1 VPILCPASTIEGAD
15 PADSLTALFCRNSS
29 HSFFW
34 FQLNDVMNFIPPFA
48 RRLEPGQND
57 PDHTVFDGNDITDF
71 ELRFVGAAYKSLAW
85 CVPHPSI
92 LTQHGGCALTRLRE
106 FVPIVCLLR

>member
-1 VPILCPASTIEGAD
+1 
-15 PADSLTALFCRNSS
+15 
-29 HSFFW
+29 
-34 FQLNDVMNFIPPFA
+34 MNFIPPFA

-71 ELRFVGAAYKSLAW
+71 ELRFVGAAYESLAW

-92 LTQHGGCALTRLRE
+92 LTQHGGCALTRLTE